1 MGGDYLDY
9 NEIFDE
15 GYECYK
21 EYVTEYI
28 NSEKFWNL
36 MHDVSMGE
44 LHVLTAIE
52 KIKEKL
58 NLNEE

>member
-1 MGGDYLDY
+1 MANM
-9 NEIFDE
+9 NELCD
-15 GYECYK
+15 ECYK